1 MRFVVC
7 HEISPATISS
17 TRMTPMGRLKDWLHS
32 SSSISTALGLRMI
45 GFAGFK
51 PLLKAEVFEFTD
63 CLKLLPKS
71 SKIRIE
77 QAIHI
82 SNKNQINLVM
92 LVGDYDATRGGDSF
106 WLQRPGVAKTQDLF
120 SRMGLQLAAD
130 ENVYSTGV
138 TVEASKR
145 SDNSNAVDG
154 MLAVTVDQKS
164 IFLNLSTYKMVC
176 LLVAIERQ
184 LIGHASRFLM
194 TTNLSIIRVVRT
206 RDLLVR
212 WPSLPA
218 IDSTALADNYLRL
231 RKSLN
236 LDLRK
241 REVLE
246 ALTLLSKRQE
256 TVLTVFG
263 LAIAF
268 GALCASIWLR

>member
-1 MRFVVC
+1 
-7 HEISPATISS
+7 
-17 TRMTPMGRLKDWLHS
+17 MTPIGRLKDWLHS

-51 PLLKAEVFEFTD
+51 PLLNAEVFEFTD
-63 CLKLLPKS
+63 CRKLLPNS

-82 SNKNQINLVM
+82 SDKNQINLVM
-92 LVGDYDATRGGDSF
+92 LVGDYGATQGGDGF
-106 WLQRPGVAKTQDLF
+106 WLQRPGIAKTQDLF
-120 SRMGLQLAAD
+120 SRMGLQLAVD
-130 ENVYSTGV
+130 ENVYSTSV
-138 TVEASKR
+138 TVEASRTKR
-145 SDNSNAVDG
+145 SDNANAIDG
-154 MLAVTVDQKS
+154 MLAVAVDQKS

-194 TTNLSIIRVVRT
+194 TTNLSIVRVVRT

-218 IDSTALADNYLRL
+218 IDSTALAKNYLRL
-231 RKSLN
+231 RESLN

-256 TVLTVFG
+256 TVLAVFG
-263 LAIAF
+263 VAIAF